1 MSDITIGFV
10 PRERF
15 SLAAEALQRIFDHT
29 EQPFDMIVVDCNIPP
44 VYRQEMNQVLE
55 GRDNVRIIQRD
66 RYLLPN
72 QSKNLVVAEAKG
84 EWLCMIENDVLV
96 QDGWLSTLIAA
107 CEEHPA
113 DVAVPLIMEGPLG
126 AGKVHFDD
134 LLGEVREVQS
144 PDGVR
149 LEIVPRTQKK
159 EQDRGTARRT
169 VQFMEQH
176 CLLFRRGVF
185 DRIGPYDEELNTR
198 DEIDLSLSLY
208 KAGVPV
214 VYEPACE
221 VHYLP
226 PYPPRDDE
234 ADYFFMKW
242 DLDRAQKSRDRI
254 REKWNLV
261 EVPGDMAFVRDRNR
275 IGTLSRVKKELL
287 QLVSPEE
294 SLILV
299 DQNQWLD
306 SDIVAGLRVIP
317 FLEHDGQYW
326 GLPEDDATAIREF
339 ERLRQTGAS
348 LIVFNWAST
357 WWFDHYKD
365 FYAHLTS
372 HYERVLENERVT
384 VFDLR
389 KAVGS
394 GRDSQSAA

>member
-15 SLAAEALQRIFDHT
+15 SLAAEALQHIFDHT
-29 EQPFDMIVVDCNIPP
+29 EQPFEMIVVDCDIPA
-44 VYRQEMNQVLE
+44 VYRREMDRVLE
-55 GRDNVRIIQRD
+55 GRDNIRIIDRD
-66 RYLLPN
+66 HYLLPN

-113 DVAVPLIMEGPLG
+113 DVAVPLIMEGPL
-126 AGKVHFDD
+126 ASGKVHFDD
-134 LLGEVREVQS
+134 LLGQVREVRTPQ
-144 PDGVR
+144 GVQ
-149 LEIVPRTQKK
+149 LDIVSRTEKK
-159 EQDRGTARRT
+159 EKDRGTARRT

-176 CLLFRRGVF
+176 CLLFRRSVF

-214 VYEPACE
+214 VYEPKCE

-234 ADYFFMKW
+234 TDYFFMKW

-261 EVPGDMAFVRDRNR
+261 EVPGDMGFVRDRNR
-275 IGTLSRVKKELL
+275 IGTLSRVKEELS
-287 QLVSPEE
+287 QLISPEE

-299 DQNQWLD
+299 DQNQWL
-306 SDIVAGLRVIP
+306 SSEIVAGLCAIP
-317 FLEHDGQYW
+317 FLEHEGQYW
-326 GLPEDDATAIREF
+326 GLPEDDATAIQEF
-339 ERLRQTGAS
+339 ERLRQAGAS
-348 LIVFNWAST
+348 LIVFSWAST

-372 HYERVLENERVT
+372 HYERVLENERLT

-394 GRDSQSAA
+394 GRESQSAA

>member
-29 EQPFDMIVVDCNIPP
+29 EQPFDMIVVDCNIPA
-44 VYRQEMNQVLE
+44 VYRREMDEVLE
-55 GRDNVRIIQRD
+55 GRDNVTIIQTD
-66 RYLLPN
+66 HYLLPN
-72 QSKNLVVAEAKG
+72 QSKNLVVEEAKG
-84 EWLCMIENDVLV
+84 KWLCMIENDVLV

-149 LEIVPRTQKK
+149 LEIAPRTRKK
-159 EQDRGTARRT
+159 EQDRGTRRRT

-176 CLLFRRGVF
+176 CLLFRRSVF
-185 DRIGPYDEELNTR
+185 DRIGPYDGELNTR

-234 ADYFFMKW
+234 TDYFFMKW

-275 IGTLSRVKKELL
+275 IGTLSRVKEELS
-287 QLVSPEE
+287 QLISPEE

-339 ERLRQTGAS
+339 ERLRKAGAS
-348 LIVFNWAST
+348 LIVFSWASA
-357 WWFDHYKD
+357 WWFDYYRD
-365 FYAHLTS
+365 FYAHLAS
-372 HYERVLENERVT
+372 HFERVLENERIT

-389 KAVGS
+389 RAVGS
-394 GRDSQSAA
+394 GRHSQSAA